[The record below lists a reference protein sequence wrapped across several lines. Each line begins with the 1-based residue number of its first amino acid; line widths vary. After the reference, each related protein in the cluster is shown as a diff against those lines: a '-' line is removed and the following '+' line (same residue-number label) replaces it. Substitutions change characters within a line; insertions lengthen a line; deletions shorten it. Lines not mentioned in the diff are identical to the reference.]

1 MPVAALLFV
10 YSKKASMNLLH
21 FTPRPVD
28 KPWGRRDL
36 PPPFGPLPADAPPVG
51 EIHFLPPLP
60 IPLPLLVKY
69 LFTSDRL
76 SIQVH
81 PDNAA
86 ARQRGL
92 PSGKDEAWYVVAA
105 EPGATIGL
113 GLLRPMDK
121 DELRARSLDGS
132 IVELLD
138 WRPVRAGDVL
148 FAPAGT
154 IHAVGAGVSVIEVQ
168 QNLDLTYRLYDYG
181 SERELHLE
189 NGIAVAN
196 TDVLAPAE
204 PPIPLDEDRLL
215 LIDSPTFRLE
225 KWCGPMTGACNGP
238 VWLVPLSVGVS
249 ANDASLPL
257 GGVSLCEQSSIGLEP
272 GATLL
277 VATAIS

>member
-1 MPVAALLFV
+1 
-10 YSKKASMNLLH
+10 MNLLH

-148 FAPAGT
+148 FD
-154 IHAVGAGVSVIEVQ
+154 HGV
-168 QNLDLTYRLYDYG
+168 
-181 SERELHLE
+181 
-189 NGIAVAN
+189 
-196 TDVLAPAE
+196 
-204 PPIPLDEDRLL
+204 
-215 LIDSPTFRLE
+215 
-225 KWCGPMTGACNGP
+225 
-238 VWLVPLSVGVS
+238 
-249 ANDASLPL
+249 
-257 GGVSLCEQSSIGLEP
+257 
-272 GATLL
+272 
-277 VATAIS
+277 